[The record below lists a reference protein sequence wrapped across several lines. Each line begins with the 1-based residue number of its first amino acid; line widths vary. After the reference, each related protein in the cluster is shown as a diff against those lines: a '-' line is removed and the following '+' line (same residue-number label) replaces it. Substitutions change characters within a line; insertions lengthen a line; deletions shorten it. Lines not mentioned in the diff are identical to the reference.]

1 MVPAR
6 RLSAILVAAFVAL
19 SAHADDPVK
28 RIPLERSDLAGTNL
42 VAVSARVE
50 AAPGAQLARH
60 VHPGVELTTCISGE
74 LELSIDGQPTRHIGA
89 GDHFQVP
96 AGVAHSIKFG
106 TEPTVLLA
114 AFVVE
119 KDKPLSSPAP

>member
-1 MVPAR
+1 MLSVR
-6 RLSAILVAAFVAL
+6 RLSILTLTALVAL

-28 RIPLERSDLAGTNL
+28 RIPLERAELAGTNL
-42 VAVSARVE
+42 VAVTARVE
-50 AAPGAQLARH
+50 AAPNAQLARH
-60 VHPGVELTTCISGE
+60 THPGVELTTCVSGE
-74 LELSIDGQPTRHIGA
+74 MVLSIDGQAPRHIAA

-96 AGVAHSIKFG
+96 AGVAHSIAFG
-106 TEPTVLLA
+106 NQPSVLLA